1 MSGFDWDAAFEEVAK
16 ANGAASDQMDT
27 KEARAIREKR
37 KQEEHERGVRLGWWN
52 ELGEPLTDENEHDD
66 DLYDEE
72 DEEQNR

>member
-1 MSGFDWDAAFEEVAK
+1 MTDIDWNAAFEEVAEE
-16 ANGAASDQMDT
+16 NRIASEKMET
-27 KEARAIREKR
+27 EEAIAVREKR

-72 DEEQNR
+72 DEEQTQ